1 MEKNKVMMISIIVL
15 LVALLGTIVGL
26 GIFTI
31 NSLKKGEE
39 PQTQGEQVSEIKPL
53 SKDELTL
60 VELKEPIT
68 TNLPV
73 GEDGKD
79 SHVIRLNMSLAINN
93 TVKKDKE
100 SEKTLASVSSKEV
113 IVRDVVLD
121 ILKKKTY
128 EQMKKPDA
136 REILKEEILQ
146 SLQDEFATN
155 LIVAVYVDP
164 YYQ

>member
-1 MEKNKVMMISIIVL
+1 MEKNKVMMISIIGL
-15 LVALLGTIVGL
+15 LVVLLGTIVGL

-31 NSLKKGEE
+31 NSLKKSEE
-39 PQTQGEQVSEIKPL
+39 PNVKTEESTERKL
-53 SKDELTL
+53 LKKDELT
-60 VELKEPIT
+60 VIELKEPIN

-79 SHVIRLNMSLAINN
+79 THVVRLNLSLAVNN
-93 TVKKDKE
+93 TVKKESDSTIAIISGKE
-100 SEKTLASVSSKEV
+100 I
-113 IVRDVVLD
+113 IVRDLVLD
-121 ILKKKTY
+121 ILKRKTY
-128 EQMKKPDA
+128 EEIKKPDA

-146 SLQDEFATN
+146 SLKDEFDTD